1 MSAPDTLE
9 FTFSTGVRF
18 IPVAVTIL
26 FLALTIFL
34 FRKRGFRRFGFIP
47 LAIALIAGGL
57 IAPAMFR
64 DRVSATATE
73 ITTTRGFWFA
83 PSQEGFIFKDVD
95 LVFLTHSRDSKG
107 RHSPAWNVRYRD
119 GHEHLIPLGDLWDS
133 HEQQI
138 MEFVK
143 SHGVKFYGDPEH
155 PSRRSSKTP
164 ELVLLGIMGLLL
176 CVYFAGN
183 IYFRRKAA
191 ATPSPEPSAT
201 LQLKNSIA
209 LLKLEIP
216 ELDSVSPDARERIL
230 EAVSNSQT
238 LKAALHRYSN
248 RPVTF
253 AIIPVLPV
261 AIYSGIKDIGSGR
274 VLLYTVPVV
283 FILVLVFR
291 RYYKGRL
298 IQAIRSELLVELAKI
313 TSTTGDTER
322 GRPLN

>member
-9 FTFSTGVRF
+9 FTFSTGIRF

-34 FRKRGFRRFGFIP
+34 FRKRGLRRFGFIP

-57 IAPAMFR
+57 IAPALFR

-83 PSQEGFIFKDVD
+83 PSQEGFIYRDVD
-95 LVFLTHSRDSKG
+95 LVFLTHSRDPKG
-107 RHSPAWNVRYRD
+107 RHSPAWGIRYRD

-143 SHGVKFYGDPEH
+143 SHGVKFYGNPEH
-155 PSRRSSKTP
+155 TSRRSSKTP
-164 ELVLLGIMGLLL
+164 ELILLGIMGLLV
-176 CVYFAGN
+176 CVYFAG
-183 IYFRRKAA
+183 IVYFRRKAA
-191 ATPSPEPSAT
+191 AAPSSEPSAT

-209 LLKLEIP
+209 LLKIEIP
-216 ELDSVSPDARERIL
+216 ELGSVSPDARERIL
-230 EAVSNSQT
+230 TVVSNSQT
-238 LKAALHRYSN
+238 FKAASHRYWN
-248 RPVTF
+248 RPVTL
-253 AIIPVLPV
+253 AIIPVIPV
-261 AIYSGIKDIGSGR
+261 AIYSGIKDIGSDR
-274 VLLYTVPVV
+274 VLLYAVPVV
-283 FILVLVFR
+283 LILLLVFR

-298 IQAIRSELLVELAKI
+298 IRTIRSELLAELAKA
-313 TSTTGDTER
+313 TSTTGNPEC